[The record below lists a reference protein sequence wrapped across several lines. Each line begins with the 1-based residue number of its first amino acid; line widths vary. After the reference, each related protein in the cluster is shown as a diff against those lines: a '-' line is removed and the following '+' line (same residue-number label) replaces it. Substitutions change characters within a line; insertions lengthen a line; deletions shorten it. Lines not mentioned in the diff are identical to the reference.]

1 VGDWSIEVLLIFTF
15 HPSYA
20 SWSDQFL
27 HVFFI
32 LKAEVWLTLDITLD
46 ITRCWIF
53 SFRFLTISGAT
64 ISIETNTNS
73 WLFSDIIEQDL
84 TAVVQF
90 VNLYFDFALNPFRLV
105 VAHLNRKSDLAG
117 CDTWNYGWG
126 KKWTINIS
134 LFILTISEVSKF
146 LCQQF
151 SKLAISSTFVE
162 F

>member
-1 VGDWSIEVLLIFTF
+1 MSTSDVGDWSMEVLFIFTF
-15 HPSYA
+15 HSSYA

-32 LKAEVWLTLDITLD
+32 LKAEVWFTFNL
-46 ITRCWIF
+46 TRCWIF
-53 SFRFLTISGAT
+53 SFRFLTIAGAT

-84 TAVVQF
+84 TAVIRF
-90 VNLYFDFALNPFRLV
+90 VNLYFDWALNPFRLV
-105 VAHLNRKSDLAG
+105 VAQSDLGG

-126 KKWTINIS
+126 KKWTINNS
-134 LFILTISEVSKF
+134 LYILTISEVSKF

-151 SKLAISSTFVE
+151 SKLAISSTFVQ